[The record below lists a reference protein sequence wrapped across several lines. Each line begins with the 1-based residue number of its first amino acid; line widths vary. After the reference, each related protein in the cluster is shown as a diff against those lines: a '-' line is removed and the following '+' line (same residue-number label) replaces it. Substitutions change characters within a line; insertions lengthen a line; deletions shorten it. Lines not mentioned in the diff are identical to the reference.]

1 MCSTGAYR
9 LEAGSSIHR
18 KKTTKNCFFV
28 CFFPTINARNLIAH
42 ESSVKDITN
51 GSVMFT

>member
-1 MCSTGAYR
+1 MCLTKAYR

-18 KKTTKNCFFV
+18 KKKTKNCLFFH
-28 CFFPTINARNLIAH
+28 TINARNLIAH
-42 ESSVKDITN
+42 ESSVKDISN

>member
-1 MCSTGAYR
+1 MCLTGDYR

-18 KKTTKNCFFV
+18 KKNKNCLFFH
-28 CFFPTINARNLIAH
+28 TINARNLIAH
-42 ESSVKDITN
+42 ESSVKDISN